1 MAGFIPVKELEAKRR
16 ALVAESEVYRQT
28 LLLEVMNVRLA
39 GAKTR
44 REISD
49 KIRPLLIM
57 LAPLGAVA
65 GIWRERRSQSKT
77 ANRKR
82 GTIAKL
88 LLVYRLYRRFGPL
101 LKPWLA
107 QVLTAFPPPAAARQP
122 VADPSPEPMSE
133 QPV

>member
-1 MAGFIPVKELEAKRR
+1 MAGFIPVKELEARRR

-28 LLLEVMNVRLA
+28 LLLEVMNIRLA

-44 REISD
+44 REMSD
-49 KIRPLLIM
+49 KIRPWLLV
-57 LAPLGAVA
+57 LAPLGALV
-65 GIWRERRSQSKT
+65 GLWRERGSHGKG
-77 ANRKR
+77 AHRKR
-82 GTIAKL
+82 GTLGKL

-107 QVLTAFPPPAAARQP
+107 QVLAAFPAAAVSQQP
-122 VADPSPEPMSE
+122 VADPSPKPMNE